1 MSPGANCTVLIAA
14 TDLLPTLK
22 ARTATDDTE
31 LLAFSDTEAL
41 RALEVISRR
50 RPSVVALERAFAATP
65 RGAALINRIKAD
77 PTLRQS
83 EIRFVSSESQDNG
96 VDTAVAVAEPRA
108 TIAAPA
114 PPPAAGLQADELDEH
129 GTRRARRFTMAADAV
144 ADLNGNSATL
154 VDLSAAGAQVVS
166 TTILRPKQRVRMGL
180 TDDRGSV
187 RCSAVVAWASFE
199 MPPDLGPRYRA
210 GIEFLDAN
218 PDEVNRF
225 CVRHGTPSQA

>member
-1 MSPGANCTVLIAA
+1 LSPGASCTVLIAA

-22 ARTATDDTE
+22 TRTVTDDTE

-50 RPSVVALERAFAATP
+50 RPSVVALERVFAATP

-83 EIRFVSSESQDNG
+83 EIRFVSSETQDNG
-96 VDTAVAVAEPRA
+96 VDTAVAVAEPLA

-114 PPPAAGLQADELDEH
+114 PPAVGLQTDELDEH

-225 CVRHGTPSQA
+225 CVRHRTPSQA